1 MNLAGC
7 AMSMACLASAACGA
21 SAKQQV
27 IDKTLET
34 MSAEQRRSTF
44 QDMSAVLDRH
54 PDWVDEF
61 YSVAR
66 THPALMKQFLTD
78 AAKDLKNPE
87 LARTTGELLAHE
99 PASLEQVLVSTV
111 DASRSNGEARAA
123 IDRAVAKRAE
133 PMSDIMTD
141 SPATMEA
148 VLRGL
153 LTVAAN
159 KPAAKEN
166 LRRAVDKES
175 PRMVQLV
182 ADDPKLLASMAR
194 SILEA
199 ASKDKASLMKLLK
212 ELHVL

>member
-1 MNLAGC
+1 VLV
-7 AMSMACLASAACGA
+7 CLGSAACGA
-21 SAKQQV
+21 GAKQQA

-34 MSAEQRRSTF
+34 MTAEQRRSTF
-44 QDMSAVLDRH
+44 HDMATVLDRH

-66 THPALMKQFLTD
+66 THPALMKRFLTD
-78 AAKDLKNPE
+78 ATKDLKNPE
-87 LARTTGELLAHE
+87 LARTTGELLAQE

-111 DASRSNGEARAA
+111 DASQPNREARAA
-123 IDRAVAKRAE
+123 IDRAVAERAE

-141 SPATMEA
+141 SPATMDA

-159 KPAAKEN
+159 KPSARES

-175 PRMVQLV
+175 ARMIQLI
-182 ADDPKLLASMAR
+182 ADDPKLLSSMAR

-199 ASKDKASLMKLLK
+199 ASKDKASLIKLLK
-212 ELHVL
+212 ELKVL